1 MFSLVQWLRRSGT
14 LAAHRRLSVFDRVR
28 LVNSAL
34 HDDCEVAVIGA
45 GPYGLSLGAH
55 LNSAGIETRV
65 FGRPMSFW
73 REHMPKGMKL
83 RSPWAATHIVDP
95 DDLLTLDAYA
105 AVTSLGRPDP
115 LPLAD
120 FVRYG
125 EWFQKTALPDL
136 DTRQVTMIEAAGRGF
151 ALALEDGTTA
161 RARRVVVATGL
172 ANQEFYPAAFDG
184 LPIDVVSHTAD
195 HADLDIFRGQCVAV
209 IGRGQS
215 ACESAALLH
224 EAGADVT
231 MVCRGDI
238 HWLGA
243 ETSGNAHR
251 RDLYWRLH
259 KLLATKSGVGPFPL
273 NWANEQPDIIH
284 HLPREMRTW
293 LNAKSL
299 RPGAA
304 GWVRPRVA
312 DVVVEAG
319 HAIRGAR
326 LSGAGITL
334 DLDNG
339 ARTFDHVLLAT
350 GYRIDVAR
358 LGILAPNL
366 LAGITTDDGSPV
378 LGHGYESCVPG
389 LHFVGSAAVRSY
401 GPLLRFVWGAGYAAR
416 TVTRHVCANRSP
428 VYAWSQPCPDE
439 VFTRPTETASNLS

>member
-1 MFSLVQWLRRSGT
+1 M
-14 LAAHRRLSVFDRVR
+14 
-28 LVNSAL
+28 NSAFR
-34 HDDCEVAVIGA
+34 DDCEVAVVGA

-73 REHMPKGMKL
+73 RENMPKGMKL

-95 DDLLTLDAYA
+95 DNLLSLDAYA

-115 LPLAD
+115 LPLED

-136 DTRQVTMIEAAGRGF
+136 DTRHVATIESAGRGF
-151 ALALEDGTTA
+151 SLEFDDGTTA
-161 RARRVVVATGL
+161 HARRVVVAMGL
-172 ANQEFYPAAFDG
+172 ANQEFHPPAFAG
-184 LPIDVVSHTAD
+184 LPIDIVSHTAD
-195 HADLDIFRGQCVAV
+195 HADLGLFNGQRVAV
-209 IGRGQS
+209 VGRGQS
-215 ACESAALLH
+215 ATESAALLA

-231 MVCRGDI
+231 LICRGDI

-273 NWANEQPDIIH
+273 NWANEQPDLIRR
-284 HLPREMRTW
+284 LPRDARVW

-312 DVVVEAG
+312 GVAVEAG
-319 HAIRGAR
+319 RPCPPRIGRHYHSDPDRDSRVEAELVKDASQLRLDEQLRRFHASIIGFEVSGSSVRFPHAGPGDGCSTNDACLGSRSGLRITDSVADSSPQHRLAAPLRGER
-326 LSGAGITL
+326 SG
-334 DLDNG
+334 
-339 ARTFDHVLLAT
+339 
-350 GYRIDVAR
+350 
-358 LGILAPNL
+358 
-366 LAGITTDDGSPV
+366 GSRGG
-378 LGHGYESCVPG
+378 GHRQRSRGCV
-389 LHFVGSAAVRSY
+389 SACWCPRR
-401 GPLLRFVWGAGYAAR
+401 PHAAR
-416 TVTRHVCANRSP
+416 APLRRIEYGGPSP
-428 VYAWSQPCPDE
+428 H
-439 VFTRPTETASNLS
+439 TEDPRRVAE

>member
-1 MFSLVQWLRRSGT
+1 VSSSFR
-14 LAAHRRLSVFDRVR
+14 
-28 LVNSAL
+28 
-34 HDDCEVAVIGA
+34 DDCEVAVVGA

-95 DDLLTLDAYA
+95 DNLLSLDAYA

-115 LPLAD
+115 LPLED
-120 FVRYG
+120 FVCYG
-125 EWFQKTALPDL
+125 DWFQRTALPDL
-136 DTRQVTMIEAAGRGF
+136 DTRHVAMIEGSGRGF
-151 ALALEDGTTA
+151 ALALDDGTSA
-161 RARRVVVATGL
+161 RARRVVIAMGL
-172 ANQEFYPAAFDG
+172 ANQEVRPAAFDG
-184 LPIDVVSHTAD
+184 LPIDLVSHAAD
-195 HADLDIFRGQCVAV
+195 HADLSLFAGQRVAV
-209 IGRGQS
+209 VGRGQS
-215 ACESAALLH
+215 ACESAALLA
-224 EAGADVT
+224 EAGADVA
-231 MVCRGDI
+231 MICRGDI

-273 NWANEQPDIIH
+273 NWANEQPDLIH
-284 HLPREMRTW
+284 RLPHELRGW

-312 DVVVEAG
+312 GVAVEAG
-319 HAIRGAR
+319 RTIVGAR
-326 LSGAGITL
+326 QRGSGIAL
-334 DLDNG
+334 ALDNG
-339 ARTFDHVLLAT
+339 TREFDHVLLAT

-358 LGILAPNL
+358 LGILAPAL
-366 LAGITTDDGSPV
+366 MAAMTTDDGSPV
-378 LGHGYESCVPG
+378 LGRSYESCVPG
-389 LHFVGSAAVRSY
+389 LHFVGSAAVRSF

-416 TVTRHVCANRSP
+416 AITRHVCANRSGP
-428 VYAWSQPCPDE
+428 AYAWSEPCPDE
-439 VFTRPTETASNLS
+439 VFVRPTETASNLS

>member
-1 MFSLVQWLRRSGT
+1 M
-14 LAAHRRLSVFDRVR
+14 
-28 LVNSAL
+28 NSAFR
-34 HDDCEVAVIGA
+34 DDCEVAVVGA

-83 RSPWAATHIVDP
+83 RSPWPATHIVDP
-95 DDLLTLDAYA
+95 DNLLSLDAYA

-115 LPLAD
+115 LPLED

-136 DTRQVTMIEAAGRGF
+136 DTRQITRIETSGRAF
-151 ALALEDGTTA
+151 ALSLDDGTTM
-161 RARRVVVATGL
+161 RARRVVVAMGL
-172 ANQEFYPAAFDG
+172 ANQEIRPAAFDG
-184 LPIDVVSHTAD
+184 LPIDIVSHAAD
-195 HADLDIFRGQCVAV
+195 HADLALFRGQRVAV
-209 IGRGQS
+209 VGRGQS
-215 ACESAALLH
+215 ATESAALLH

-231 MVCRGDI
+231 MICRGDI

-284 HLPREMRTW
+284 HLPRDMRTW

-304 GWVRPRVA
+304 GWVRPRVG
-312 DVVVEAG
+312 DVAVEAG
-319 HAIRGAR
+319 RTIRGAR
-326 LSGAGITL
+326 PSGGGIAL

-339 ARTFDHVLLAT
+339 ARDFDHVLLAT

-358 LGILAPNL
+358 LGILAPEL
-366 LAGITTDDGSPV
+366 LAAIATDEGSPA
-378 LGHGYESCVPG
+378 LGRGYESSVCG
-389 LHFVGSAAVRSY
+389 LHFVGSAAVRSF

-416 TVTRHVCANRSP
+416 TVTRHVCANRSGP
-428 VYAWSQPCPDE
+428 AYAWSQPCPEE
-439 VFTRPTETASNLS
+439 VFARPTETASNLS

>member
-1 MFSLVQWLRRSGT
+1 MLL
-14 LAAHRRLSVFDRVR
+14 
-28 LVNSAL
+28 NSAFR
-34 HDDCEVAVIGA
+34 DDCEIAVVGA

-95 DDLLTLDAYA
+95 DNLLTLDAYA
-105 AVTSLGRPDP
+105 AVSSLGRPDP
-115 LPLAD
+115 LPLED

-136 DTRQVTMIEAAGRGF
+136 DRRQVAMIEGAGRGF
-151 ALALEDGTTA
+151 TLTLDDGTSA
-161 RARRVVVATGL
+161 HARRVVVAMGL
-172 ANQEFYPAAFDG
+172 ANQEVWPAAFDG
-184 LPIDVVSHTAD
+184 LPIDIVSHAAD
-195 HADLDIFRGQCVAV
+195 HADLSLFAGQRVAV
-209 IGRGQS
+209 VGRGQS
-215 ACESAALLH
+215 ACESAALLN

-231 MVCRGDI
+231 MICRGDI

-273 NWANEQPDIIH
+273 NWANERPDLIH
-284 HLPREMRTW
+284 HLPRDMRVW
-293 LNAKSL
+293 LNTKSL

-312 DVVVEAG
+312 GVAVEAG
-319 HAIRGAR
+319 RTILGAYPRG
-326 LSGAGITL
+326 SGVAL

-339 ARTFDHVLLAT
+339 TRDFDHVLLAT

-358 LGILAPNL
+358 LGILAPTL
-366 LAGITTDDGSPV
+366 MAAMTTDEGSPV
-378 LGHGYESCVPG
+378 LGRGYESCVPG
-389 LHFVGSAAVRSY
+389 LHFVGSAAVRSF

-416 TVTRHVCANRSP
+416 TVTRHVCANRSGP
-428 VYAWSQPCPDE
+428 ARVWSEPCPEE

>member
-1 MFSLVQWLRRSGT
+1 VK
-14 LAAHRRLSVFDRVR
+14 
-28 LVNSAL
+28 LVNSAFR
-34 HDDCEVAVIGA
+34 DDCEVAVIGA

-95 DDLLTLDAYA
+95 DNLLTLDAYA

-115 LPLAD
+115 LPLED

-136 DTRQVTMIEAAGRGF
+136 DTRQVEMIERAGRGF
-151 ALALEDGTTA
+151 TLTLEDGTSA
-161 RARRVVVATGL
+161 RARRVVIAMGL
-172 ANQEFYPAAFDG
+172 ANQEVLPAAFDG
-184 LPIDVVSHTAD
+184 LPIDIVSHAAD
-195 HADLDIFRGQCVAV
+195 HADLSLFAGERVAV
-209 IGRGQS
+209 VGRGQS
-215 ACESAALLH
+215 ACESAALLA

-231 MVCRGDI
+231 MICRGDI

-273 NWANEQPDIIH
+273 NWANEQPDLIH
-284 HLPREMRTW
+284 HLSRDMRVW
-293 LNAKSL
+293 LNTKSL

-312 DVVVEAG
+312 GVAVEAG
-319 HAIRGAR
+319 RTILGAHPRG
-326 LSGAGITL
+326 SGVAL

-339 ARTFDHVLLAT
+339 TRDFDHVLLAT

-358 LGILAPNL
+358 LGILAPAL
-366 LAGITTDDGSPV
+366 MAALTTDDGSPV
-378 LGHGYESCVPG
+378 LGRGYESCVPG
-389 LHFVGSAAVRSY
+389 LHFVGSAAVRSF

-416 TVTRHVCANRSP
+416 AVTRHVCANRSGP
-428 VYAWSQPCPDE
+428 AHVWSEPCPEE

>member
-1 MFSLVQWLRRSGT
+1 VW
-14 LAAHRRLSVFDRVR
+14 
-28 LVNSAL
+28 LVNSAFR
-34 HDDCEVAVIGA
+34 DDCEVAVVGA

-55 LNSAGIETRV
+55 LNSAGIDTRV
-65 FGRPMSFW
+65 LGRPMSFW

-95 DDLLTLDAYA
+95 DNLLSLDAYA

-115 LPLAD
+115 LPVED
-120 FVRYG
+120 FIRYG
-125 EWFQKTALPDL
+125 DWFQTTALPDL
-136 DTRQVTMIEAAGRGF
+136 DQRQVAKVETAGRGF
-151 ALALEDGTTA
+151 ALTLEDGA
-161 RARRVVVATGL
+161 SMRARRVVVAMGL
-172 ANQEFYPAAFDG
+172 ANQELRPAAFSG

-195 HADLDIFRGQCVAV
+195 HADLGIFRGQRVAV
-209 IGRGQS
+209 VGRGQS
-215 ACESAALLH
+215 ACESAALLV
-224 EAGADVT
+224 EAGAAVT
-231 MVCRGDI
+231 LICRGDI

-284 HLPREMRTW
+284 HLPRDLRTW

-304 GWVRPRVA
+304 GWVRPRVDGVA
-312 DVVVEAG
+312 VEAG
-319 HAIRGAR
+319 RTIRSAR
-326 LSGAGITL
+326 QGGAGITL

-350 GYRIDVAR
+350 GYHIDIAR
-358 LGILAPNL
+358 LGILAPEL
-366 LAGITTDDGSPV
+366 LAKIATDEGSPV
-378 LGHGYESCVPG
+378 LRRGYESSLCG

-416 TVTRHVCANRSP
+416 AVTRFVCANRSAP
-428 VYAWSQPCPDE
+428 VWSEPCPEE
-439 VFTRPTETASNLS
+439 VFARPTETASNLS